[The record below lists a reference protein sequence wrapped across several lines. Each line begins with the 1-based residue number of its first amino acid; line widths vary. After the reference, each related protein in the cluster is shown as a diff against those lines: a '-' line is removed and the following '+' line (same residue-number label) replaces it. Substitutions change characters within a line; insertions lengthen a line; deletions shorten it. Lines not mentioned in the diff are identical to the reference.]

1 MAKAMRTQCFMVV
14 MKVYL
19 ILWRSFEFIH
29 VVMVMVIGMF
39 ISMYRDERSKFAA
52 MLGAWRR
59 KKNNP
64 VVDVTVLQ
72 GNPTTES

>member
-1 MAKAMRTQCFMVV
+1 M
-14 MKVYL
+14 L
-19 ILWRSFEFIH
+19 SWSW
-29 VVMVMVIGMF
+29 IGMF